1 MATLTAVRTQGG
13 QFTSDD
19 TLRVTLDNDG
29 SLDFCV
35 HNLEVVSGVEVTHG
49 GGAPSSTT
57 LHYKAV
63 ERDADGDGIIDYST
77 INMHVVQAEKG
88 TSVIKVCASF
98 VTTAELNAWKTERSN
113 WLSTN
118 TTVVESYPEGSS
130 QPACIIDDTMY
141 LANDG
146 VEFANMPD
154 KPTTTTIKSGE
165 ITLVW
170 TDDV

>member
-63 ERDADGDGIIDYST
+63 ERDADGDGIIDYSSSKMT
-77 INMHVVQAEKG
+77 VAQTEKG
-88 TSVIKVCASF
+88 TSVIKVCADVILKKDYDVYITAYEKWKEENM
-98 VTTAELNAWKTERSN
+98 VTITLQDKTEVEVYKEDH
-113 WLSTN
+113 TEPPEYP
-118 TTVVESYPEGSS
+118 TATVY
-130 QPACIIDDTMY
+130 
-141 LANDG
+141 
-146 VEFANMPD
+146 
-154 KPTTTTIKSGE
+154 KSGE
-165 ITLVW
+165 ITLEW
-170 TDDV
+170 SEDSFK